1 MDGGQMDGGQMDDG
15 ERLPVTPLGQSGY
28 RFGFGDCVVYVD
40 PYLSDSVERLEGED
54 HRRLTPAPAA
64 PGAVTDARVCCI
76 THIHQ
81 DHADPDTLMPL
92 AQASAHCRFVC
103 PNEVAKA
110 LWAWGIDRDRVV
122 IADREPMQLS
132 DALAVTPVPAAHE
145 DLDVDEEGRCR
156 YLGYV
161 FEWRGRRFYHAG
173 DTSPHEHLL
182 AVLRGLGPI
191 DVAFLPVNERSFFRK
206 RRGII
211 GNMSVREAFAMAAE
225 IGVRTLVPMHWDM
238 FAPNSVFREEI
249 ELVYGRL
256 NPPFALSINP
266 TAV

>member
-1 MDGGQMDGGQMDDG
+1 MDGGQIRDGQMDDG

-64 PGAVTDARVCCI
+64 PGAVSDARVCCI

-81 DHADPDTLMPL
+81 DHADPDTLIPL
-92 AQASAHCRFVC
+92 AKASAHCRFVC

-122 IADREPMQLS
+122 IADREPMRLS

-145 DLDVDEEGRCR
+145 DLDVDEEGRYR

-256 NPPFALSINP
+256 NPSFALSIHP
-266 TAV
+266 MAV